1 MNIDNAKSQMR
12 KGMLEYCVLLL
23 LHKEPSYASDI
34 ISKLKEA
41 QLIVVEGT
49 LYPLLTRLKKDGLL
63 SYEWKESTQG
73 PPRKYYALTS
83 EGENFLDGL
92 ERTCRHRRPP
102 EIKITQLTPKFT
114 ENEKNITINLL
125 GSLYAID
132 EDAYELLNQ
141 YLNNMKRYFARK
153 EDGAEIADDIEHRI
167 AELLADLKAQGVE
180 AITIEHI
187 EDIIKRIG
195 NPEEM
200 DDEEWNENPEENT
213 ASAPEP
219 GQRVGKKLFR
229 NPDDK
234 MLSGVT
240 SGIAAFFGLDTLL
253 CRILMVLFALI
264 TKGVMI
270 PIYLLMWLIM
280 PEARTPEE
288 RLMMQGK
295 PVNMN
300 NLRDEIIN
308 GTKQAGAFISSE
320 TTKSKARNIAGT
332 LLNFVVTLF
341 KIGIAIAAGI
351 IMLFLVLGLITT
363 VCFIGI
369 AIYATIAGFGTL
381 VAANVDPEILLTL
394 NSLPMS
400 THVSFWIAAVT
411 LVIVLSIA
419 IYTSFHLAAR
429 IFGKTQ
435 PMNSR
440 QSWTLGITWTVALIL
455 FIIFTTMT
463 LIQINRTHAE
473 SVRTV
478 NTHNGFYVPEYEW
491 GYLKAQKWNIVAGEN
506 NEGNFV
512 GWGKFYNGD
521 PGVRYLYAHNREND
535 AMKFQMEKIYDLHP
549 GTYTLEAVG
558 ASDGNG
564 AFIYAQTTD
573 SIYQI
578 EIPVCANNE
587 GGNIWQ
593 EAVERNDTTDA
604 VVNNIVKAND
614 GKGYGWNHVKIENI
628 KTDDGKIRVGVSNV
642 SSFTGS
648 PWEGYQLRAAEFKL
662 FPVK

>member
-1 MNIDNAKSQMR
+1 MK
-12 KGMLEYCVLLL
+12 
-23 LHKEPSYASDI
+23 
-34 ISKLKEA
+34 
-41 QLIVVEGT
+41 
-49 LYPLLTRLKKDGLL
+49 
-63 SYEWKESTQG
+63 
-73 PPRKYYALTS
+73 
-83 EGENFLDGL
+83 
-92 ERTCRHRRPP
+92 
-102 EIKITQLTPKFT
+102 
-114 ENEKNITINLL
+114 KNITINLL

-381 VAANVDPEILLTL
+381 VAANVAPEVLLTL
-394 NSLPMS
+394 NSLP
-400 THVSFWIAAVT
+400 TPAHVCFWIAAVT
-411 LVIVLSIA
+411 LIVVLSIS
-419 IYTSFHLAAR
+419 IYTAFHLAAR
-429 IFGKTQ
+429 LFGKAQ

-440 QSWTLGITWTVALIL
+440 QSWTLGITWTIMLIL
-455 FIIFTTMT
+455 FAIFSIMT
-463 LIQINRTHAE
+463 FIQFNRTHAE

-573 SIYQI
+573 SIYKI

>member
-1 MNIDNAKSQMR
+1 M
-12 KGMLEYCVLLL
+12 
-23 LHKEPSYASDI
+23 
-34 ISKLKEA
+34 
-41 QLIVVEGT
+41 
-49 LYPLLTRLKKDGLL
+49 
-63 SYEWKESTQG
+63 
-73 PPRKYYALTS
+73 
-83 EGENFLDGL
+83 
-92 ERTCRHRRPP
+92 
-102 EIKITQLTPKFT
+102 
-114 ENEKNITINLL
+114 
-125 GSLYAID
+125 
-132 EDAYELLNQ
+132 
-141 YLNNMKRYFARK
+141 
-153 EDGAEIADDIEHRI
+153 
-167 AELLADLKAQGVE
+167 E

-200 DDEEWNENPEENT
+200 DDEEWNKNPEENT
-213 ASAPEP
+213 ASVPEP

-573 SIYQI
+573 SIYKI

>member
-1 MNIDNAKSQMR
+1 MK
-12 KGMLEYCVLLL
+12 
-23 LHKEPSYASDI
+23 
-34 ISKLKEA
+34 
-41 QLIVVEGT
+41 
-49 LYPLLTRLKKDGLL
+49 
-63 SYEWKESTQG
+63 
-73 PPRKYYALTS
+73 
-83 EGENFLDGL
+83 
-92 ERTCRHRRPP
+92 
-102 EIKITQLTPKFT
+102 
-114 ENEKNITINLL
+114 KNITINLL

-549 GTYTLEAVG
+549 GSYTLEAVG

-573 SIYQI
+573 SIYKI

>member
-1 MNIDNAKSQMR
+1 MK
-12 KGMLEYCVLLL
+12 
-23 LHKEPSYASDI
+23 
-34 ISKLKEA
+34 
-41 QLIVVEGT
+41 
-49 LYPLLTRLKKDGLL
+49 
-63 SYEWKESTQG
+63 
-73 PPRKYYALTS
+73 
-83 EGENFLDGL
+83 
-92 ERTCRHRRPP
+92 
-102 EIKITQLTPKFT
+102 
-114 ENEKNITINLL
+114 KNITINLL

-506 NEGNFV
+506 NEG
-512 GWGKFYNGD
+512 
-521 PGVRYLYAHNREND
+521 
-535 AMKFQMEKIYDLHP
+535 
-549 GTYTLEAVG
+549 
-558 ASDGNG
+558 
-564 AFIYAQTTD
+564 
-573 SIYQI
+573 
-578 EIPVCANNE
+578 
-587 GGNIWQ
+587 GNIWQ

>member
-1 MNIDNAKSQMR
+1 MK
-12 KGMLEYCVLLL
+12 
-23 LHKEPSYASDI
+23 
-34 ISKLKEA
+34 
-41 QLIVVEGT
+41 
-49 LYPLLTRLKKDGLL
+49 
-63 SYEWKESTQG
+63 
-73 PPRKYYALTS
+73 
-83 EGENFLDGL
+83 
-92 ERTCRHRRPP
+92 
-102 EIKITQLTPKFT
+102 
-114 ENEKNITINLL
+114 KNITINLL

-300 NLRDEIIN
+300 NLRDEIIK
-308 GTKQAGAFISSE
+308 GTKQAGAFISAES
-320 TTKSKARNIAGT
+320 TKSKARSIAGT
-332 LLNFVVTLF
+332 LLNIAVTLF
-341 KIGIAIAAGI
+341 KICMAITAGI
-351 IMLFLVLGLITT
+351 VMLFLVLGLITA

-369 AIYATIAGFGTL
+369 AIYASIAGFGTL
-381 VAANVDPEILLTL
+381 VAANVAPEVLLTL
-394 NSLPMS
+394 NSLP
-400 THVSFWIAAVT
+400 TPAHVCFWIAAVT
-411 LVIVLSIA
+411 LIVVLSIS
-419 IYTSFHLAAR
+419 IYTAFHLAAR
-429 IFGKTQ
+429 LFGKTQ

-473 SVRTV
+473 SVRIV
-478 NTHNGFYVPEYEW
+478 NTHNGFYVPQYEW
-491 GYLKAQKWNIVAGEN
+491 EYLKAQKWNIVAGEN

-521 PGVRYLYAHNREND
+521 PGIRYLYAHNKEND
-535 AMKFQMEKIYDLHP
+535 AMKFQVEKAYDLQP
-549 GTYTLEAVG
+549 GTYTLEAAG
-558 ASDGNG
+558 SSDGNG

-573 SIYQI
+573 SIYKI
-578 EIPVCANNE
+578 EIPACDNK

-593 EAVERNDTTDA
+593 EAVAKNDTTDTA
-604 VVNNIVKAND
+604 INQIIKANN
-614 GKGYGWNHVKIENI
+614 GKGYGWNRVKIENI
-628 KTDDGKIRVGVSNV
+628 KTDDGKICIGVSNV
-642 SSFTGS
+642 SSFTGA

>member
-1 MNIDNAKSQMR
+1 MK
-12 KGMLEYCVLLL
+12 
-23 LHKEPSYASDI
+23 
-34 ISKLKEA
+34 
-41 QLIVVEGT
+41 
-49 LYPLLTRLKKDGLL
+49 
-63 SYEWKESTQG
+63 
-73 PPRKYYALTS
+73 
-83 EGENFLDGL
+83 
-92 ERTCRHRRPP
+92 
-102 EIKITQLTPKFT
+102 
-114 ENEKNITINLL
+114 KNITINLL

-219 GQRVGKKLFR
+219 EQRVGKKLFR